1 MAVRDTFLT
10 KLDANVNNNEIDQVV
25 AETENNVSYFT
36 YISDNLVKGY
46 TENLDILMI
55 RIQAVAIDNEAS
67 DDQLEKYVL
76 ELSNVLYFVG
86 EKLES
91 MGIRDDLSKLSA
103 KQVYNNSYL
112 ENVSKPIDGKKATV
126 AELTANAEE
135 DSRYETIMNNIYAR
149 AYRQI
154 KYKVDA
160 AYEMLASLRKVIS
173 KRMQEAQLSMQRNNG
188 SLVIGSEEFN

>member
-10 KLDANVNNNEIDQVV
+10 KLDTNVNNNEIDKVV

-46 TENLDILMI
+46 TENLDNLMI